1 MLSVHDSGARW
12 RSFFE
17 ETCANEISTLAASW
31 PKQTAFMMEYADI
44 QSWDVPFAELILK
57 HPRATLRNAD
67 TVLAAMCRESGYEAN
82 PRIRISGLPPDV
94 LHKLRAISSDQ
105 VETFTTSEVI
115 VTKVSELK
123 PRIYNAIFTCTTC
136 GNTIEISHPNELE
149 LVEPLRYLF
158 KDEVRKIGLG
168 LGLPE
173 EMVFRQPFPGPGL
186 AIRIM
191 GEVTENKLH
200 TLRLSDWVVM
210 DEIKN
215 NNLYNELWQSFAVLL
230 ETRTVGVMGDERTYG
245 NVVAIRA
252 VTSEDAMTSDW
263 ARIPNDVLAKMSNRI
278 VNEVPNATRVVYDIT
293 SKPPGTIEW
302 E

>member
-1 MLSVHDSGARW
+1 MKKNKIIIGISGGVDSSVTAALIHEAIGKQLHCVFVDNGLMRL
-12 RSFFE
+12 E
-17 ETCANEISTLAASW
+17 EPERVIDVFNRNL
-31 PKQTAFMMEYADI
+31 DI
-44 QSWDVPFAELILK
+44 QIIHSKSASLFLSDLKGVTDPEQKRMIIGKRFIKVFEDEATKLGKVDFLAQGTLYPDVIESETA
-57 HPRATLRNAD
+57 
-67 TVLAAMCRESGYEAN
+67 ESGTSAKIKTHHN
-82 PRIRISGLPPDV
+82 VGGLPE
-94 LHKLRAISSDQ
+94 HM
-105 VETFTTSEVI
+105 
-115 VTKVSELK
+115 
-123 PRIYNAIFTCTTC
+123 
-136 GNTIEISHPNELE
+136 ELE

>member
-1 MLSVHDSGARW
+1 MIIGKRFIKV
-12 RSFFE
+12 FE
-17 ETCANEISTLAASW
+17 DEATKLGKVDFLAQGTLYPDVIESETA
-31 PKQTAFMMEYADI
+31 
-44 QSWDVPFAELILK
+44 
-57 HPRATLRNAD
+57 
-67 TVLAAMCRESGYEAN
+67 ESGTSAKIKTHHN
-82 PRIRISGLPPDV
+82 VGGLPE
-94 LHKLRAISSDQ
+94 HMK
-105 VETFTTSEVI
+105 
-115 VTKVSELK
+115 
-123 PRIYNAIFTCTTC
+123 
-136 GNTIEISHPNELE
+136 LE

-191 GEVTENKLH
+191 GEVTEDKLH

-215 NNLYNELWQSFAVLL
+215 NNLYNQLWQSFAVLL

-263 ARIPNDVLAKMSNRI
+263 ARIPNDVLAKMSSRI

>member
-1 MLSVHDSGARW
+1 M
-12 RSFFE
+12 
-17 ETCANEISTLAASW
+17 
-31 PKQTAFMMEYADI
+31 
-44 QSWDVPFAELILK
+44 
-57 HPRATLRNAD
+57 
-67 TVLAAMCRESGYEAN
+67 
-82 PRIRISGLPPDV
+82 
-94 LHKLRAISSDQ
+94 
-105 VETFTTSEVI
+105 
-115 VTKVSELK
+115 
-123 PRIYNAIFTCTTC
+123 
-136 GNTIEISHPNELE
+136 ELE

-200 TLRLSDWVVM
+200 THQLSDWVVM

-230 ETRTVGVMGDERTYG
+230 ETRTVGVMVDERTYG